1 MTAAQQGVK
10 QSRAAEHPRRRTAMP
25 PSSFALAAVA
35 MVLLAL
41 ADFSIRQS
49 AGRITPILGAFIYSV
64 SAMVFLGGWVLLLRG
79 REALEISTA
88 GVGWS
93 ISTGIMFG
101 AFTGVLFLL
110 FSSGASLSVTVPAV
124 RNGGVAIASALGL
137 IVLGEHLSLQYVI
150 GVAVTAIGIVVVL
163 TA

>member
-1 MTAAQQGVK
+1 
-10 QSRAAEHPRRRTAMP
+10 MP
-25 PSSFALAAVA
+25 LSSLALAAVA

-64 SAMVFLGGWVLLLRG
+64 SAMLFLGSWVLWTRS
-79 REALEISTA
+79 REALEVTTA

-93 ISTGIMFG
+93 ISTGLMFG

-110 FSSGASLSVTVPAV
+110 FSAGASLSVTVPAV
-124 RNGGVAIASALGL
+124 RIGGVAIASALRL
-137 IVLGEHLSLQYVI
+137 IVLREHLSLQYVI
-150 GVAVTAIGIVVVL
+150 RVAGTALRSSLVL